1 MADLPIPFSAP
12 MVRAL
17 LREIEA
23 PGTGKTQTRR
33 THPPEPSFVPDGCHH
48 ADLGGRPCW
57 WDFWAHDRAET
68 QRFKLPYA
76 VGDRLYVREHWRTSD
91 AYDDL
96 TPSQMGGEEPVIY
109 LADDAMETWGW
120 GNSFVPGRFRQAM
133 HMPRWASRI
142 TLLVTEVRVERL
154 QDCSEADA
162 VTEGIIWQDPTDE
175 DREWAKRYAEENG
188 TDADIKGV
196 WIAPGTR
203 QGWGM
208 TQEERNQ
215 PQWGPTAACAYR
227 CLWDQINGPGAW
239 ALNPWVA
246 AYSFRPILGN
256 IDRIGEV
263 A

>member
-1 MADLPIPFSAP
+1 MMTMADLPIPFSGP

-33 THPPEPSFVPDGCHH
+33 VVDPFPYDPTLRPGMAGYKPAPLRLWQVAH
-48 ADLGGRPCW
+48 GGPY
-57 WDFWAHDRAET
+57 F
-68 QRFKLPYA
+68 LPRYS
-76 VGDRLYVREHWRTSD
+76 VGDLLYVREHWRTLASHD
-91 AYDDL
+91 AIAPRDL
-96 TPSQMGGEEPVIY
+96 ARRPDEISFE
-109 LADDAMETWGW
+109 ADPAHTHCT
-120 GNSFVPGRFRQAM
+120 GRFRQGM

-162 VTEGIIWQDPTDE
+162 VAEGIIWQDPTDE

-227 CLWDQINGPGAW
+227 CLWDSINGPGAW

-256 IDRIGEV
+256 IDQPRE
-263 A
+263 APDA